1 MTYDEWLKIVILDMA
16 GNCHDMI
23 LWKLASS
30 FGMSMVSCHGLQV
43 ELPRAT
49 EVIDDLVKRPDA
61 AGLDA
66 ANQSTVALCVN
77 HTYGTALCNPSLFD
91 AVVKL
96 ELRSEIL
103 RPLLCTHLAGQH
115 GENHL
120 PLPKLLG
127 TCESH
132 PMWGHH
138 FEVVNRLLN
147 HVAKQGII

>member
-1 MTYDEWLKIVILDMA
+1 
-16 GNCHDMI
+16 
-23 LWKLASS
+23 
-30 FGMSMVSCHGLQV
+30 MVSCHGLQV

-49 EVIDDLVKRPDA
+49 EVIDELVKRPDA

-91 AVVKL
+91 TFVKL

-132 PMWGHH
+132 PTWGHH